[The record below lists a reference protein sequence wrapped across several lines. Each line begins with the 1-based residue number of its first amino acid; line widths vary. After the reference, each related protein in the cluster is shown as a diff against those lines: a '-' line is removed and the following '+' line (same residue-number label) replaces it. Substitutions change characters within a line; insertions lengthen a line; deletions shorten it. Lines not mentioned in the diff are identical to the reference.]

1 MKDMGNV
8 HIPDNFQ
15 KGKIKKIPGPWGF
28 ESLSHQTRGFG
39 YLPPLPPKKKNKK
52 KETEKSLAQPW
63 LYSLSKI
70 RINCTPVMYTLAE
83 LSLTGEHKSF
93 PQG

>member
-39 YLPPLPPKKKNKK
+39 YLPPLPQKKRIKKRKQKSPWPNLGYILSPKFVL
-52 KETEKSLAQPW
+52 TVHL
-63 LYSLSKI
+63 LCI
-70 RINCTPVMYTLAE
+70 R
-83 LSLTGEHKSF
+83 
-93 PQG
+93 